1 MALDRVEKWIRRVLT
16 DPMLLRTEDV
26 TPRKPVMLSL
36 MHVTSG
42 IKNEVYSLKIGSK
55 QYDPKVLADMFNGT
69 ADEHSQGL
77 SSSESGSGQEAYQL
91 VIFYDDLPDLPQCPL
106 PLMRRTG
113 PLALADDP
121 IVSEP
126 PTHKGEL
133 AQSMRERGAWME
145 FTLQM
150 VARTYSAQIE
160 TIASQGRELQTLRK
174 ENQETIEIAKEM
186 ILEKAADTHGHRMQ
200 ELDFERKTEE
210 RKRLMAAAPPL
221 INQLLGREVFPAS
234 HVDSTL
240 VDGLMAD
247 LDESTIQQLTEVLL
261 PKLKP
266 ETAALLIGRFTQVIE
281 QQNAKKRA
289 AAAMVQVNAN
299 GTNGAKS

>member
-1 MALDRVEKWIRRVLT
+1 MD
-16 DPMLLRTEDV
+16 DV
-26 TPRKPVMLSL
+26 TPRKPLMISL

-42 IKNEVYSLKIGSK
+42 IKNEVQSLKLGSK
-55 QYDPKVLADMFNGT
+55 QYEPKQLADMFNGI
-69 ADEHSQGL
+69 ADEHSAGL
-77 SSSESGSGQEAYQL
+77 SSSESGSGQEAYNL
-91 VIFYDDLPDLPQCPL
+91 VVFYDDMPDLPQCPL

-121 IVSEP
+121 ITTEP
-126 PTHKGEL
+126 PTPKGEL
-133 AQSMRERGAWME
+133 AQSMRHRDVWME
-145 FTLQM
+145 FVLNMT
-150 VARTYSAQIE
+150 ARTYSAQIE

-186 ILEKAADTHGHRMQ
+186 ILEKAADTHSHRMQ
-200 ELDFERKTEE
+200 ELDFERKSEE

-234 HVDSTL
+234 HVDSAL
-240 VDGLMAD
+240 VDGLMED
-247 LDESTIQQLTEVLL
+247 LDETTIQKLTEVLL

-281 QQNAKKRA
+281 AQNAKKRA
-289 AAAMVQVNAN
+289 VAMVPN
-299 GTNGAKS
+299 GTNGVKS

>member
-1 MALDRVEKWIRRVLT
+1 MAQDRVEKWVRRVLT
-16 DPMLLRTEDV
+16 DPMLLRTDDV
-26 TPRKPVMLSL
+26 TPRKPLMLSL

-42 IKNEVYSLKIGSK
+42 IKSEVYTLKIGSK

-69 ADEHSQGL
+69 ADEHSSGL

-91 VIFYDDLPDLPQCPL
+91 TVFYDDMPDLPQCPL

-113 PLALADDP
+113 PMALADDP
-121 IVSEP
+121 IVTEP
-126 PTHKGEL
+126 PTPKGEL
-133 AQSMRERGAWME
+133 AQSMRERAGWMQ
-145 FTLQM
+145 FTLEM

-160 TIASQGRELQTLRK
+160 TIASQGRELATLRK

-186 ILEKAADTHGHRMQ
+186 ILEKAADTHAHRMQ
-200 ELDFERKTEE
+200 ELDFERKSEE

-247 LDESTIQQLTEVLL
+247 LDTDTMQKLTEVLL

-266 ETAALLIGRFTQVIE
+266 ETAALLLGRFNQVVEE
-281 QQNAKKRA
+281 QNRKKALAVRE
-289 AAAMVQVNAN
+289 NAN
-299 GTNGAKS
+299 GTNGVKS